1 MNSIIW
7 RKWAVSKFL
16 VNRSFLSYIQGEYIA
31 PEKIENI
38 YTQCSMVHQV
48 FVHGDSKKVG
58 SAISCVDDIVVF
70 EMKCCEP
77 RQLELLKE
85 AFWVTCAV
93 YCFNI
98 FS

>member
-1 MNSIIW
+1 M
-7 RKWAVSKFL
+7 
-16 VNRSFLSYIQGEYIA
+16 QGEYIA

-58 SAISCVDDIVVF
+58 SAIRCVDDIVVF
-70 EMKCCEP
+70 ERKCCEP
-77 RQLELLKE
+77 RHLELLKE
-85 AFWVTCAV
+85 TFWVTCAV
-93 YCFNI
+93 HCFNI

>member
-1 MNSIIW
+1 MVIFLSIVTIVIVVVIIIIMNSIIW
-7 RKWAVSKFL
+7 QKWAVSKFL

-58 SAISCVDDIVVF
+58 SGISCVDVIVSF
-70 EMKCCEP
+70 
-77 RQLELLKE
+77 
-85 AFWVTCAV
+85 
-93 YCFNI
+93 
-98 FS
+98 